1 MKNKLIL
8 LNFMSYFLIS
18 FIILNVIHFISN
30 DLESIKS
37 LFAYE
42 KFIMASIIS
51 IVSLLFYYILNR
63 WYLVENI
70 FKIFLRYAFVFI
82 FVNMILILILYLMN
96 YLFFIGYLVTY
107 FSLPLV
113 IIVILTFPIYL
124 LTKFFLK
131 KNIKTPS
138 HN

>member
-124 LTKFFLK
+124 LTKFFLQK
-131 KNIKTPS
+131 KY
-138 HN
+138 